1 MGKAATGMGRMVGK
15 GAGKGMVAVTE
26 KARL

>member
-1 MGKAATGMGRMVGK
+1 MGKMTTGTGRMVGK